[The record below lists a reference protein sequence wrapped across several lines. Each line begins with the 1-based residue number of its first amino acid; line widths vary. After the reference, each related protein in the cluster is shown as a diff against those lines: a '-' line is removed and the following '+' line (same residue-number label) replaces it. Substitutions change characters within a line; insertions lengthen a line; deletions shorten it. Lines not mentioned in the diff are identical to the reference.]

1 MKPMMHIEKI
11 SLKDISGI
19 LLGCFI
25 LAVSIQGVLVP
36 AHLLSGGVT
45 GIAIILQYLTSLEIW
60 LWYTILNIPI
70 FVAGYKFVS
79 RRFVFYSILGTAAL
93 SLFLALLKPV
103 HLYIDDLLLA
113 SIFGG
118 VLSGIGTGI
127 IFRCK
132 GSSGG
137 TDIIAVIVKR
147 LWGFNIGQT
156 AFAINLLVLA
166 LSLVTSEI
174 ELALFSAIAIFVSS
188 QMVDMV
194 QTGLQTSRTAMIISQ
209 KSQNIAVAI
218 LNNLNRGCTYLP
230 GEGAYSGDDVKIV
243 LTTVAKTQLPRLKEI
258 VFQVDPQAFIII
270 NEAIEVYGQGFKKRE
285 ADF

>member
-1 MKPMMHIEKI
+1 MKPIIYIEKI
-11 SLKDISGI
+11 SLRDISGI

-25 LAVSIQGVLVP
+25 LAVAIQGVLVP

-45 GIAIILQYLTSLEIW
+45 GIAIILKYLTSLDIW
-60 LWYTILNIPI
+60 LWYIILNVPI
-70 FVAGYKFVS
+70 FLAGYKFVS
-79 RRFVFYSILGTAAL
+79 RRFVVYSILGTAAL

-103 HLYIDDLLLA
+103 HLYIDDVLLA
-113 SIFGG
+113 SILGG
-118 VLSGIGTGI
+118 VLSGMGTGI

-147 LWGFNIGQT
+147 LWGYNIGQT
-156 AFAINLLVLA
+156 AFVINLVVIA
-166 LSLVTSEI
+166 LSLVTSTI

-194 QTGLQTSRTAMIISQ
+194 ESGLQTSRTAMIISR
-209 KSQNIAVAI
+209 KSQDIAAVV

-230 GEGAYSGDDVKIV
+230 GTGAYSGDDVRII

-258 VFQVDPQAFIII
+258 VFQLDPQAFIII

>member
-1 MKPMMHIEKI
+1 MKPMLYFEKI
-11 SLKDISGI
+11 SLWDISGI

-25 LAVSIQGVLVP
+25 VAAAIQGVLVP

-45 GIAIILQYLTSLEIW
+45 GIAIILKYLTSLDIW
-60 LWYTILNIPI
+60 LWYTILNVPI
-70 FVAGYKFVS
+70 FLAGYKFVS

-93 SLFLALLKPV
+93 SLFLAVLKPF
-103 HLYIDDLLLA
+103 HLYIDDVLLA

-118 VLSGIGTGI
+118 VLSGVGTGI

-147 LWGFNIGQT
+147 LWGNNIGQT
-156 AFAINLLVLA
+156 GFVINLIVLA
-166 LSLVTSEI
+166 LSLLTSTI

-188 QMVDMV
+188 QVVDMV
-194 QTGLQTSRTAMIISQ
+194 QTGLQTSRTAMIISHE
-209 KSQNIAVAI
+209 SQNIASAV
-218 LNNLNRGCTYLP
+218 LKNLNRGCTYLP
-230 GEGAYSGDDVKIV
+230 GVGAYSGDHVRIV
-243 LTTVAKTQLPRLKEI
+243 MTTVAKTQLPRLKEI
-258 VFQVDPQAFIII
+258 VFHVDPQAFIII
-270 NEAIEVYGQGFKKRE
+270 NEVIEVYGQGFKKRD

>member
-1 MKPMMHIEKI
+1 MKPIIYIERI
-11 SLKDISGI
+11 SLRDISGI
-19 LLGCFI
+19 LLGCLI
-25 LAVSIQGVLVP
+25 LAAAIQGVLVP

-45 GIAIILQYLTSLEIW
+45 GIAIILKYLTSWDIW

-70 FVAGYKFVS
+70 FLAGYKFVS

-93 SLFLALLKPV
+93 SLFLALLKAV
-103 HLYIDDLLLA
+103 HFYIDDLLLSA
-113 SIFGG
+113 ILGG

-147 LWGFNIGQT
+147 FWGFNIGQT
-156 AFAINLLVLA
+156 GFAINLVVLA
-166 LSLVTSEI
+166 LSLITSKI
-174 ELALFSAIAIFVSS
+174 ELALFSAIAIFISS

-209 KSQNIAVAI
+209 KSQDIAAVV

-230 GEGAYSGDDVKIV
+230 GSGAYSGDDVSIIM
-243 LTTVAKTQLPRLKEI
+243 TTVAKTQLPRLKEI

>member
-1 MKPMMHIEKI
+1 MKPMMYIEKI
-11 SLKDISGI
+11 SLRDISGI

-25 LAVSIQGVLVP
+25 LAVAIQGVLVP
-36 AHLLSGGVT
+36 AHLFSGGVT
-45 GIAIILQYLTSLEIW
+45 GIAIILKYLTSLDIW
-60 LWYTILNIPI
+60 LWYTILNVPI
-70 FVAGYKFVS
+70 FLAGYKFVS
-79 RRFVFYSILGTAAL
+79 RRFVVYSIMGTAAL

-103 HLYIDDLLLA
+103 HLYIDDILLA
-113 SIFGG
+113 SILGG

-147 LWGFNIGQT
+147 FWGYNIGQT
-156 AFAINLLVLA
+156 GFSINIVVLA
-166 LSLVTSEI
+166 LSLVTSTI

-194 QTGLQTSRTAMIISQ
+194 ETGLQTSRTAMIISQ
-209 KSQNIAVAI
+209 KSQDIAAVV

-230 GEGAYSGDDVKIV
+230 GIGAYSGDDVRIIM
-243 LTTVAKTQLPRLKEI
+243 TTVAKTQLPRLKEI
-258 VFQVDPQAFIII
+258 VFQVDSHAFIII

>member
-1 MKPMMHIEKI
+1 MKPMMYIEKI
-11 SLKDISGI
+11 SWWDISGI

-25 LAVSIQGVLVP
+25 VAAAIQGVLVP

-45 GIAIILQYLTSLEIW
+45 GIAIILKYLTSLDIW
-60 LWYTILNIPI
+60 LWYTILNVPI
-70 FVAGYKFVS
+70 FLAGYKFVS
-79 RRFVFYSILGTAAL
+79 RRFVLYSILGTVAL
-93 SLFLALLKPV
+93 SLFLAVLKPF
-103 HLYIDDLLLA
+103 HLYIDDVLLA

-118 VLSGIGTGI
+118 VLSGVGTGI

-147 LWGFNIGQT
+147 LWGYNIGQT
-156 AFAINLLVLA
+156 GFVVNLIVLA
-166 LSLVTSEI
+166 LSLLTSTI

-209 KSQNIAVAI
+209 KSQNIASAV
-218 LNNLNRGCTYLP
+218 LKNLNRGCTYLP
-230 GEGAYSGDDVKIV
+230 GVGAYSGDDVRIV
-243 LTTVAKTQLPRLKEI
+243 MTTVAKTQLPRLKEI
-258 VFQVDPQAFIII
+258 VFHVDPQAFIII
-270 NEAIEVYGQGFKKRE
+270 NEVIEVYGQGFKKRD

>member
-1 MKPMMHIEKI
+1 MMYIEKI
-11 SLKDISGI
+11 SLRDISGI

-25 LAVSIQGVLVP
+25 LAVAIQGVLVP

-45 GIAIILQYLTSLEIW
+45 GIAIILKYLTSLDIW
-60 LWYTILNIPI
+60 LWYIILNVPI
-70 FVAGYKFVS
+70 FLAGYKFVS
-79 RRFVFYSILGTAAL
+79 RRFVVYSILGTAAL

-103 HLYIDDLLLA
+103 HLYIDDVLLA
-113 SIFGG
+113 SILGG
-118 VLSGIGTGI
+118 VLSGMGTGI

-147 LWGFNIGQT
+147 LWGYNIGQT
-156 AFAINLLVLA
+156 AFVINLVVIA
-166 LSLVTSEI
+166 LSLVTSTI

-194 QTGLQTSRTAMIISQ
+194 ESGLQTSRTAMIISR
-209 KSQNIAVAI
+209 KSQDIAAVV

-230 GEGAYSGDDVKIV
+230 GTGAYSGDDVRII

-258 VFQVDPQAFIII
+258 VFQLDPQAFIII